1 MLGRQS
7 RDSLHL
13 LAKIPPMLAFN
24 LQKLPHSQSTTLALS
39 AFKYIFLVL
48 LFVNCRSL
56 PFAWHIRVF
65 LPVLRLRL
73 QYYLLRLRILFKPK
87 EVRAKILADWG
98 EDLCPIGANP
108 FELVSI
114 HRSWTS
120 VDDVDY
126 NGHLSNSSY
135 AKALDA
141 ARLKLV
147 LKTVPAFAR
156 SGGWM
161 ALGSTHF
168 HFIREIP
175 FLSSYEIRLSIG
187 AWDNKWMFVIAR
199 YISFP
204 GPKNRHSATH
214 KLQVDGAGQQLGTG
228 NDSARPSKTPTALD
242 DFPRILLSTPAE
254 DLATPATPG
263 DTTEANYNLQ
273 AEKTKREI
281 EALAAAQS
289 KLPEPDGAVLHCVAI
304 SYICFKHGRIT
315 VPPGVILPCEG
326 FSKPPSTN
334 PAAPFSSTNP
344 PPHWKKA
351 QALRVSP
358 SGSMPAF
365 AKFLKGG
372 WRDVPEDERW
382 WEDALNGPI
391 EEQRKAN
398 LGVLDS
404 IRKGMEGARSIG

>member
-7 RDSLHL
+7 HD
-13 LAKIPPMLAFN
+13 
-24 LQKLPHSQSTTLALS
+24 KLPRSQLTTTLVLS
-39 AFKYIFLVL
+39 ASKYIFLVL
-48 LFVNCRSL
+48 LLINLRSL

-73 QYYLLRLRILFKPK
+73 QYYLLRLRILFKSK
-87 EVRAKILADWG
+87 ELKAKILADWG
-98 EDLCPIGANP
+98 EGLCPVGTNP
-108 FELVSI
+108 FELVTI
-114 HRSWTS
+114 HHGWTS
-120 VDDVDY
+120 VDDADY

-147 LKTVPAFAR
+147 LKAFPAFAR

-175 FLSSYEIRLSIG
+175 FLRSYEIRLSIG
-187 AWDNKWMFVIAR
+187 AWDHKWMFVIAR
-199 YISFP
+199 YVSST
-204 GPKNRHSATH
+204 KKKHSNATH
-214 KLQVDGAGQQLGTG
+214 KLHVDGSGQQLGTN
-228 NDSARPSKTPTALD
+228 NDSTRPSKTLTTSS

-263 DTTEANYNLQ
+263 NTTEADYNLQ
-273 AEKTKREI
+273 AEKTKKEI

-289 KLPEPDGAVLHCVAI
+289 NIPEPDGAVLHCVAI

-315 VPPGVILPCEG
+315 VPPSVILPCEG
-326 FSKPPSTN
+326 FSKPPSTAS
-334 PAAPFSSTNP
+334 AAPFSSTNP

-351 QALRVSP
+351 QALRVAP
-358 SGSMPAF
+358 SGSIPAF

-382 WEDALNGPI
+382 WEDALDGPI

-398 LGVLDS
+398 LEVLDS
-404 IRKGMEGARSIG
+404 VRRGMEGARSIG

>member
-1 MLGRQS
+1 MLGQQS
-7 RDSLHL
+7 RDSLRL
-13 LAKIPPMLAFN
+13 LARIPPMPSFN
-24 LQKLPHSQSTTLALS
+24 SLKLPRGQSTTLVLS
-39 AFKYIFLVL
+39 ASKYIFFVL
-48 LFVNCRSL
+48 LLINFRSL

-73 QYYLLRLRILFKPK
+73 QYYLLRLRILFRPK

-98 EDLCPIGANP
+98 EGLCPIGANP
-108 FELVSI
+108 FELV
-114 HRSWTS
+114 TC
-120 VDDVDY
+120 VDDADY

-147 LKTVPAFAR
+147 LKALPAFAR

-175 FLSSYEIRLSIG
+175 FLRSYEIRLSIG
-187 AWDNKWMFVIAR
+187 AWDHKWMFLIAR
-199 YISFP
+199 YVSF
-204 GPKNRHSATH
+204 PKNRHS
-214 KLQVDGAGQQLGTG
+214 QQLGTK
-228 NDSARPSKTPTALD
+228 NDSARLSKIPTTSN

-254 DLATPATPG
+254 DLTTPATPSNV
-263 DTTEANYNLQ
+263 TEVDSNLQ
-273 AEKTKREI
+273 AEKTAKAMEG
-281 EALAAAQS
+281 LAAAQS
-289 KLPEPDGAVLHCVAI
+289 RMLESDGAVLHCVAI

-326 FSKPPSTN
+326 FSKPPSTAA
-334 PAAPFSSTNP
+334 AAPFSSTNP

-351 QALRVSP
+351 QALRVAP
-358 SGSMPAF
+358 SGSMPTF
-365 AKFLKGG
+365 AKFLKGD

-382 WEDALNGPI
+382 WEEALDGPI

-398 LGVLDS
+398 LEVLDS
-404 IRKGMEGARSIG
+404 IRKGMEGARFIG

>member
-1 MLGRQS
+1 MLGQQS
-7 RDSLHL
+7 RDSLRL
-13 LAKIPPMLAFN
+13 LARIPPMPVFN
-24 LQKLPHSQSTTLALS
+24 LQKLSRSQSLVLS
-39 AFKYIFLVL
+39 ASKYILLVL
-48 LFVNCRSL
+48 LLINFRSL

-87 EVRAKILADWG
+87 ELRAKILSDWG
-98 EDLCPIGANP
+98 EGLCPIGANP
-108 FELVSI
+108 FELVTI
-114 HRSWTS
+114 QHGCTT
-120 VDDVDY
+120 VDDADY

-147 LKTVPAFAR
+147 LKALPAFAR

-175 FLSSYEIRLSIG
+175 FLRSYEIRLSIG
-187 AWDNKWMFVIAR
+187 AWDHKWMFVIAR
-199 YISFP
+199 YVSF
-204 GPKNRHSATH
+204 PKNRRSDATYELH
-214 KLQVDGAGQQLGTG
+214 ADGSGQQLGTN
-228 NDSARPSKTPTALD
+228 NDSARPSKTPTTSD

-254 DLATPATPG
+254 DLTTPATPG
-263 DTTEANYNLQ
+263 DATEVDSNLQ
-273 AEKTKREI
+273 AEKTAKAMES
-281 EALAAAQS
+281 LAAAQS
-289 KLPEPDGAVLHCVAI
+289 KMPEPDGAVLHCVAI

-315 VPPGVILPCEG
+315 VPPGVVLPCEG
-326 FSKPPSTN
+326 FSKPPST
-334 PAAPFSSTNP
+334 ASAVPFSSTNP
-344 PPHWKKA
+344 PPHWQKA
-351 QALRVSP
+351 QALRVAP

-382 WEDALNGPI
+382 WEDALDGPI

-398 LGVLDS
+398 LKVLDS